1 MIEIQNLTYRI
12 GARVLFDQA
21 SLVIPEG
28 KIGLV
33 GPNGCGKTTLFR
45 LILKMLEPD
54 VGNIL
59 YKSGARWVHVQQEIK
74 EVQTRLLDF
83 VLSADYELMHLKNKI
98 ESGLDENVD
107 MSEIYALY
115 NAKGGPTAVARAAS
129 ILSGLGFSQKDFERP
144 LSEFS
149 GGWRIRASLAA
160 ALFAPSEYL
169 LLDEPTNHLDL
180 KTSIWLE
187 NYIVGLRKTV
197 LIISHEKHFLNMV
210 CDHIVSIYHGKLH
223 LFKGNYDTYVS
234 TRDIQEKALLK
245 TIENQEK
252 LRDHL
257 QSFVDRFGA
266 KATKAK
272 QAQCRVKM
280 LERMEIPTF
289 VKEDYHVQFDFPQ
302 PFPEVDKRLI
312 CCKDVSVGYDN
323 GCVVKH
329 VTLNVDKG
337 DRIALLGINGSG
349 KSTLAKLFA
358 GRLIPKEGSLMYAK
372 NCKIA
377 YFSQQQTDEL
387 DPQKTAI
394 EMVLQRKSD
403 WTETQVRSFLA
414 RFGIIQARSQ
424 SKIEQL
430 SGGEKSRVLFALNSL
445 ETPHLMI
452 FDEPTNHLDMEA
464 REALI
469 EGLRAYTGSVVLIT
483 HDFFTLSQVCDQ
495 FWVVEEGTCKVFQGS
510 IEDYKNSLMIKKCP
524 SQDVLEKNTAKKFK
538 GSELKLLQKKQKHL
552 GKIERAIAELEQ
564 KKQILEA
571 ELSQSYTLETY
582 KQFEACCQQLQAL
595 ENEWLESADAV

>member
-1 MIEIQNLTYRI
+1 MIEIKNLTYRI
-12 GARVLFDQA
+12 GARVLFDQT
-21 SLVIPEG
+21 SLIIPEG
-28 KIGLV
+28 KMGVV

-54 VGNIL
+54 AGNII
-59 YKSGARWVHVQQEIK
+59 YKTGAKLVHVQQEIK
-74 EVQTRLLDF
+74 EVQTPLLDF
-83 VLSADYELMHLKNKI
+83 VLNADHELMELKNKI
-98 ESGLDENVD
+98 QSESGEDTD
-107 MSEIYALY
+107 MAELYALY
-115 NAKGGPTAVARAAS
+115 NAKGGPTANARVAS
-129 ILSGLGFSQKDFERP
+129 ILSGLGFSQTDFERP

-180 KTSIWLE
+180 KTAIWLE
-187 NYIVGLRKTV
+187 NYIAGLQKTV
-197 LIISHEKHFLNMV
+197 LIISHEKHFLNTV
-210 CDHIVSIYHGKLH
+210 CDHIIGIYQGKLH
-223 LFKGNYDTYVS
+223 LFKGNYDNYVA

-257 QSFVDRFGA
+257 QSFVDKFGA

-289 VKEDYHVQFDFPQ
+289 IKENYNVQFDFPQ
-302 PFPEVDKRLI
+302 PFPDVDKRLI
-312 CCKDVSVGYDN
+312 CCKNVSVGYGAN
-323 GCVVKH
+323 CVVRN
-329 VTLNVDKG
+329 VTLNIDKG
-337 DRIALLGINGSG
+337 DRIALLGTNGSG

-358 GRLIPKEGSLMYAK
+358 GRLIPQAGCLMYAK

-387 DPQKTAI
+387 DPQRTAF
-394 EMVLQRKSD
+394 EMILSQNRD
-403 WTETQVRSFLA
+403 WTKTQARSFLA

-424 SKIEQL
+424 VKIDQL

-445 ETPHLMI
+445 KTPHLMI
-452 FDEPTNHLDMEA
+452 LDEPTNHLDIEA

-469 EGLRAYTGSVVLIT
+469 DGIRAYTGSVLLIT
-483 HDFFTLSQVCDQ
+483 HDFFTLSQVCNQ
-495 FWVVEEGTCKVFQGS
+495 LWVVEEGTCKMFDGS
-510 IEDYKNSLMIKKCP
+510 IEDYKNSLTTKKTT
-524 SQDVLEKNTAKKFK
+524 SQDSLKAPSIKKFK
-538 GSELKLLQKKQKHL
+538 GSELKLLQKKQRHL
-552 GKIERAIAELEQ
+552 DKIEKAITELEQ
-564 KKQILEA
+564 KKQALET
-571 ELSQSYTLETY
+571 ELSQNYTLETY
-582 KQFEACCQQLQAL
+582 SQFEACCQQLQTL
-595 ENEWLESADAV
+595 ENEWLENTDMV